1 MKVAFPA
8 SVQKG
13 IIIPHPAYA
22 GKAAVAFSRLKVGE
36 TVTVTVE
43 SEKRT
48 RTLKQNARYW
58 KLIVPAFAEW
68 VGNEAY
74 PEHLEKMDLPALKD
88 SAHRTLKAM
97 LIGPRVIT
105 RTLPNG
111 QVIEETQEPSTKEL
125 TTAEFAKLQD
135 LAEKLLN
142 ENGIYLQADE
152 RF

>member
-1 MKVAFPA
+1 MKLSVPA
-8 SVQKG
+8 TISKG
-13 IIIPHPAYA
+13 VIQIHPAYA

-48 RTLKQNARYW
+48 RTLSQNARYW

-68 VGNEAY
+68 TGYEAY
-74 PEHLEKMDLPALKD
+74 PEHLEERDLAALKD

>member
-1 MKVAFPA
+1 M
-8 SVQKG
+8 
-13 IIIPHPAYA
+13 
-22 GKAAVAFSRLKVGE
+22 
-36 TVTVTVE
+36 E

>member
-1 MKVAFPA
+1 M
-8 SVQKG
+8 
-13 IIIPHPAYA
+13 
-22 GKAAVAFSRLKVGE
+22 
-36 TVTVTVE
+36 
-43 SEKRT
+43 
-48 RTLKQNARYW
+48 
-58 KLIVPAFAEW
+58 
-68 VGNEAY
+68 
-74 PEHLEKMDLPALKD
+74 KD